1 MTNSFGNQPRQIRD
15 VQSTLRRIVKRLG
28 NNTEGDVLNDA
39 SKALRRGDY
48 GCAISF
54 IGTCYRQSLNLNRGE
69 ADQLKIIIRLLLKM
83 RFYWIHPFVID
94 LIYWLALIPFNYKI
108 KFAVWLCN
116 CLQDTPLVYSTLYAQ
131 GENDYQILYIERLG
145 PAPVI

>member
-1 MTNSFGNQPRQIRD
+1 MTNTFGNQPRLIRD

-28 NNTEGDVLNDA
+28 NCEEGDVLNDA

-48 GCAISF
+48 GCAISY
-54 IGTCYRQSLNLNRGE
+54 IGMCCRQSLNLNQGE
-69 ADQLKIIIRLLLKM
+69 ANQLKIIIRLLLKM

-94 LIYWLALIPFNYKI
+94 LIYWLVLVPFDYKI

-116 CLQDTPLVYSTLYAQ
+116 RLQDTPLVYSTLYAQ
-131 GENDYQILYIERLG
+131 RKNDYQILYIERLG
-145 PAPVI
+145 PSPII